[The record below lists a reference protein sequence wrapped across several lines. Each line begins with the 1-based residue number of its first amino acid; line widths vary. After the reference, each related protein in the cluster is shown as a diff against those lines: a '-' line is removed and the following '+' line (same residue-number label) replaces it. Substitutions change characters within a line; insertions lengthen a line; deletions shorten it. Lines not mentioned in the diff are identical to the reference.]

1 MILEQASNV
10 GPSKVFEKGDIFV
23 KVLSSLKLVFNDLI
37 PTSLLTAIRGW
48 KKF

>member
-1 MILEQASNV
+1 MIPRYTKDCIVTIL
-10 GPSKVFEKGDIFV
+10 FMF
-23 KVLSSLKLVFNDLI
+23 LYDLI

>member
-1 MILEQASNV
+1 MEMEADFFRE
-10 GPSKVFEKGDIFV
+10 KAHREKGFLKSTFV
-23 KVLSSLKLVFNDLI
+23 IRVDLI